1 MQLQPYLMFNGR
13 CEEAADFYRENLG
26 AEITMMMRFHEMPAS
41 ENPTI
46 PPGLEN
52 KIMHTSLQ
60 IGGTTVMMSD
70 GMCDDKTKFAG
81 FSLSITVADN
91 AEAERIFSRLSEG
104 GEVKMPLAQTF
115 WSSYFG
121 MVDDRFG
128 VSWMVTVVA

>member
-13 CEEAADFYRENLG
+13 CEEAAEFYRENLG

-41 ENPTI
+41 ENPMI
-46 PPGLEN
+46 APGMEN

-104 GEVKMPLAQTF
+104 GEVKMPLEETF
-115 WSSYFG
+115 WSPYFG